1 MLSVFNQNKRGVHT
15 SRHGLL
21 GSRVHTVE
29 LGGRLFE
36 SKAHKRSGL
45 CLQVSHYPSHLN
57 PLSSAPH
64 PLSSSSEVQHQ
75 SSVGGSLSKTHRS
88 ESKAATKKKLSS
100 ILRGG
105 ALAPL

>member
-64 PLSSSSEVQHQ
+64 PLSSSSEVHQ
-75 SSVGGSLSKTHRS
+75 SSVGGSLPKAHRA